1 MAIVSVVKYNGNP
14 DVFAWKYPNSQ
25 LGTWTQ
31 LIVNESQ
38 QAILFRG
45 GQALDVFEA
54 GRHTLST
61 NNIPILEKIIN
72 LPFGGQSPFS
82 AEVWFVNKQF
92 NLDVKW
98 GTPSPI
104 QIQDPIYGVF
114 VPVRSHGIFGIQIED
129 AKRFLVK
136 LVGTLPSFSKDDIM
150 LYFRGVYVS
159 KVKDAI
165 STYIVE
171 RKVGILEINMY
182 LDELSEFLRDR
193 IAPVMADYGIA
204 LTNFYVNDISVP
216 EDDPAVV
223 SLKSTL
229 TKKAE
234 MDIIGY
240 NYVQERSF
248 DTLEGAATNPGSG
261 TADLMGAGLGLG
273 MGFGMGGGF
282 GNAFGE
288 MAKNLSVSGNAN
300 GSSAARSCPSCRT
313 SVPQGQRFCG
323 VCGCNLSKVPAT
335 NADDAPMATQR
346 FCTECG
352 SALGASVKFC
362 GQCGAPVSNGIPAV
376 DDAGERKADDGR

>member
-1 MAIVSVVKYNGNP
+1 MAIVSVVKYDGSP
-14 DVFAWKYPNSQ
+14 DVFAWKYPDSE

-38 QAILFRG
+38 QAILFKG

-61 NNIPILEKIIN
+61 ANIPFLEALIN

-104 QIQDPIYGVF
+104 QIQDPVYGVF
-114 VPVRSHGIFGIQIED
+114 VPVRSHGIFGLQIDD

-136 LVGTLPSFSKDDIM
+136 LVGTLPAFTKNDIVR
-150 LYFRGVYVS
+150 YFRGVYVS

-171 RKVGILEINMY
+171 HKVGILEINMY
-182 LDELSEFLRDR
+182 LDELSDYLRER
-193 IAPVMADYGIA
+193 IAPTMADYGIS

-223 SLKSTL
+223 SLKQTL
-229 TKKAE
+229 AKRAE
-234 MDIIGY
+234 MNIIGY

-261 TADLMGAGLGLG
+261 SSDLMGAGLGLG

-282 GNAFGE
+282 GSAFAD
-288 MAKNLSVSGNAN
+288 MARNLNPLGQEL
-300 GSSAARSCPSCRT
+300 RCPSCGT
-313 SVPQGQRFCG
+313 AMAQGQ
-323 VCGCNLSKVPAT
+323 
-335 NADDAPMATQR
+335 
-346 FCTECG
+346 
-352 SALGASVKFC
+352 KFC
-362 GQCGAPVSNGIPAV
+362 GQCGRPASTPPAKPAASARFCTQCGEPMSEGAHFCGRCGMQASDSPDMFAPEEKGTE
-376 DDAGERKADDGR
+376 DDR

>member
-1 MAIVSVVKYNGNP
+1 MAIVSVVKYDGNP
-14 DVFAWKYPNSQ
+14 DVFAWKYPDSE

-38 QAILFRG
+38 QAILFKG

-61 NNIPILEKIIN
+61 ANIPFLEALIN

-82 AEVWFVNKQF
+82 AEVWFVSKQF

-104 QIQDPIYGVF
+104 QIQDPVYGVF
-114 VPVRSHGIFGIQIED
+114 VPVRSHGIFGLQIDD

-136 LVGTLPSFSKDDIM
+136 LVGTLPAFTKNDIVR
-150 LYFRGVYVS
+150 YFRGVYVS

-182 LDELSEFLRDR
+182 LDELSDYLRER
-193 IAPVMADYGIA
+193 IAPTMADYGIS
-204 LTNFYVNDISVP
+204 LTNFFVNDISVP

-223 SLKSTL
+223 SLKQTL
-229 TKKAE
+229 AKRAE
-234 MDIIGY
+234 MNIIGY

-248 DTLEGAATNPGSG
+248 DTLEGAATNPGTGSS
-261 TADLMGAGLGLG
+261 DLMGAGLGLG
-273 MGFGMGGGF
+273 MGLGMGGGF
-282 GNAFGE
+282 GGAFAS
-288 MAKNLSVSGNAN
+288 MAQNLNLSGQSP
-300 GSSAARSCPSCRT
+300 RCPSCDAT
-313 SVPQGQRFCG
+313 IAQGQKFCSQ
-323 VCGCNLSKVPAT
+323 CGRPT
-335 NADDAPMATQR
+335 DAPPVAPTTSAG
-346 FCTECG
+346 FC
-352 SALGASVKFC
+352 A
-362 GQCGAPVSNGIPAV
+362 QCGAALSDKARFCARCGAQIPSSS
-376 DDAGERKADDGR
+376 DTSEPRGKAAESDR

>member
-1 MAIVSVVKYNGNP
+1 MAIVSVVKYDGSP
-14 DVFAWKYPNSQ
+14 DVFAWKYPDSE

-38 QAILFRG
+38 QAILFKG

-61 NNIPILEKIIN
+61 ANIPFLEALIN

-104 QIQDPIYGVF
+104 QIQDPVYGVF
-114 VPVRSHGIFGIQIED
+114 VPVRSHGIFGLQIDD

-136 LVGTLPSFSKDDIM
+136 LVGTLPAFTKNDIVR
-150 LYFRGVYVS
+150 YFRGVYVS

-171 RKVGILEINMY
+171 HKVGILEINMY
-182 LDELSEFLRDR
+182 LDELSDYLKDR
-193 IAPVMADYGIA
+193 IAPTMADYGIS

-223 SLKSTL
+223 SLKQTL
-229 TKKAE
+229 AKRAE
-234 MDIIGY
+234 MNIIGY

-261 TADLMGAGLGLG
+261 SSDLMGAGLGLG

-282 GNAFGE
+282 GSAFAD
-288 MAKNLSVSGNAN
+288 MARNLSPLGQEL
-300 GSSAARSCPSCRT
+300 RCPSCGT
-313 SVPQGQRFCG
+313 AMAQGQ
-323 VCGCNLSKVPAT
+323 
-335 NADDAPMATQR
+335 
-346 FCTECG
+346 
-352 SALGASVKFC
+352 KFC
-362 GQCGAPVSNGIPAV
+362 GQCGRPASTPPAKPAASARFCTQCGEPMPEGAHFCGRCGMQTSDSPNASAPEEKGTE
-376 DDAGERKADDGR
+376 DDR

>member
-1 MAIVSVVKYNGNP
+1 MAIVSVVKYDGNP
-14 DVFAWKYPNSQ
+14 DVFAWKYPDSE

-38 QAILFRG
+38 QAILFKG

-61 NNIPILEKIIN
+61 NNIPFLEQIIN

-104 QIQDPIYGVF
+104 QVQDPVF
-114 VPVRSHGIFGIQIED
+114 GIFAPVRAHGMFGIQVED

-136 LVGTLPSFSKDDIM
+136 LVGTLPSFTKNDIM
-150 LYFRGVYVS
+150 RYFRGVYVS
-159 KVKDAI
+159 RVKDAV

-171 RKVGILEINMY
+171 RKIGILEINVY

-193 IAPVMADYGIA
+193 IAPVMADYGIG
-204 LTNFYVNDISVP
+204 LTSFYVNDISVP

-223 SLKSTL
+223 TLKQAL
-229 TKKAE
+229 AKKAE
-234 MDIIGY
+234 MDLIGY
-240 NYVQERSF
+240 TYAQERSF
-248 DTLEGAATNPGSG
+248 DTLEGAASNPGS
-261 TADLMGAGLGLG
+261 TASDFVGAGLGLG
-273 MGFGMGGGF
+273 MGFGMGGAVG
-282 GNAFGE
+282 GAFGDI
-288 MAKNLSVSGNAN
+288 ARNLNVGTAM
-300 GSSAARSCPSCRT
+300 RMCPVCGT
-313 SVPQGQRFCG
+313 SMSIGQRFCG
-323 VCGCNLSKVPAT
+323 NCGREAAKSGAETSPDAT
-335 NADDAPMATQR
+335 G

-352 SALGASVKFC
+352 APLYPSVKFC
-362 GQCGAPVSNGIPAV
+362 GQCGTPATQDGADSSV
-376 DDAGERKADDGR
+376 TPDKRADDAV